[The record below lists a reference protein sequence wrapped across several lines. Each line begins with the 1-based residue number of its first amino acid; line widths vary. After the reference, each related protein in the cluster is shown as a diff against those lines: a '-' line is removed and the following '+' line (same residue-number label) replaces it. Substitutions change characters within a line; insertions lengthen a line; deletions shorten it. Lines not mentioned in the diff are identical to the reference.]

1 MDWAMLVTTYGPLG
15 LGWVLAAWLMK
26 QNVALQ
32 DRVMTAFVDDTR
44 AKAEMKNALDALTEA
59 VKGR

>member
-32 DRVMTAFVDDTR
+32 DKVMTAFVDDTR
-44 AKAEMKNALDALTEA
+44 AKTEMKNALDALTEA

>member
-32 DRVMTAFVDDTR
+32 DKVMTAFVDDTR

>member
-32 DRVMTAFVDDTR
+32 DKVMTAFVDDTR
-44 AKAEMKNALDALTEA
+44 AKAEMRNALDALTSA